1 MLCDNCLKSNATV
14 HMTTFVNGQ
23 VKTVHLCAQ
32 CASKKKTAVVMPWFS
47 FNDFMSTF
55 YEEDTEV
62 DQLCEVCGTTLES
75 FKKDGKLGCVN
86 CYKAFEESISPVIKG
101 IHMSMEHT
109 GKRPGERV
117 QIQPD
122 KEKEEVEQQTQKEEL
137 KTKLKEAVSVENFEE
152 AARLRDEI
160 ALLEKEERA

>member
-1 MLCDNCLKSNATV
+1 MLCDNCLKNNATV

-55 YEEDTEV
+55 YEEEAQT
-62 DQLCEVCGTTLES
+62 DQQCEVCGTTLES

-86 CYKAFEESISPVIKG
+86 CYKVFEESISPAIKG

-117 QIQPD
+117 EVQPG
-122 KEKEEVEQQTQKEEL
+122 KEKEVSEQQTRKEML
-137 KTKLKEAVSVENFEE
+137 KTKLKEAVEVENFEE

-160 ALLEKEERA
+160 ALIEKEG

>member
-1 MLCDNCLKSNATV
+1 MLCDNCLKNNASV

-23 VKTVHLCAQ
+23 VKTVHLCGQ
-32 CASKKKTAVVMPWFS
+32 CAAKKKTAVVMPWFS

-55 YEEDTEV
+55 Y
-62 DQLCEVCGTTLES
+62 DQVEAQDQKCSMCGTTLES

-86 CYKAFEESISPVIKG
+86 CYKVFEESILPVIKG
-101 IHMSMEHT
+101 IHMNMTHN

-117 QIQPD
+117 IVEPG
-122 KEKEEVEQQTQKEEL
+122 KENEIDELQNRKEHL
-137 KTKLKEAVSVENFEE
+137 KLKLREAVAVENFEE

-160 ALLEKEERA
+160 ALLEKEG

>member
-1 MLCDNCLKSNATV
+1 MLCDNCLKNNATV

-32 CASKKKTAVVMPWFS
+32 CASKKKSAVVMPWFS

-55 YEEDTEV
+55 YEEAEV
-62 DQLCEVCGTTLES
+62 QGQQCEVCGTTLES

-86 CYKAFEESISPVIKG
+86 CFKVFEDSISPAIKS
-101 IHMSMEHT
+101 IHMSLVHT

-117 QIQPD
+117 EVHPG
-122 KEKEEVEQQTQKEEL
+122 KEKEEDERLTRKEQL
-137 KTKLKEAVSVENFEE
+137 KAELKEAVAAENFEE

-160 ALLEKEERA
+160 VLLEKEG

>member
-1 MLCDNCLKSNATV
+1 MLCDNCLKNNATV

-23 VKTVHLCAQ
+23 VKTVHLCGQ

-55 YEEDTEV
+55 YEEAAEI
-62 DQLCEVCGTTLES
+62 DQRCEVCGTTLES

-86 CYKAFEESISPVIKG
+86 CYKIFEESISPVIKG
-101 IHMSMEHT
+101 IHMSMTHT
-109 GKRPGERV
+109 GKHPGERV
-117 QIQPD
+117 EVEPGE
-122 KEKEEVEQQTQKEEL
+122 EKEETEQLTRKEML
-137 KTKLKEAVSVENFEE
+137 KTKLKEAVAVENFEE

-160 ALLEKEERA
+160 ALLDKEG

>member
-55 YEEDTEV
+55 YEEATEV
-62 DQLCEVCGTTLES
+62 DHQCEVCGTTLES

-86 CYKAFEESISPVIKG
+86 CYKVFEESISPVIKG
-101 IHMSMEHT
+101 IHMSMAHT

-117 QIQPD
+117 KVGKD
-122 KEKEEVEQQTQKEEL
+122 NKGEDEQQTCIEIL
-137 KTKLKEAVSVENFEE
+137 KTKLKEAVAVENFEE

-160 ALLEKEERA
+160 TLLEKEERA

>member
-1 MLCDNCLKSNATV
+1 MLCDNCLKNNATV

-32 CASKKKTAVVMPWFS
+32 CAPKKKTAVVMPWFS

-55 YEEDTEV
+55 YEQSTDV
-62 DQLCEVCGTTLES
+62 GQQCEACGTTLES

-86 CYKAFEESISPVIKG
+86 CYKVFEESISPVIKG
-101 IHMSMEHT
+101 IHMSMAHT
-109 GKRPGERV
+109 GKHPGERV
-117 QIQPD
+117 EVQPGI
-122 KEKEEVEQQTQKEEL
+122 ENEEHAQQTQKEEL
-137 KTKLKEAVSVENFEE
+137 KIKLKEAVAVENFEE

-160 ALLEKEERA
+160 ALLEKEG

>member
-1 MLCDNCLKSNATV
+1 MLCDNCLKNNATV

-23 VKTVHLCAQ
+23 VKTVHLCPQ
-32 CASKKKTAVVMPWFS
+32 CASKKKSAVVIPWFS

-55 YEEDTEV
+55 YEEAEEQNQRCD
-62 DQLCEVCGTTLES
+62 VCGTTLES

-86 CYKAFEESISPVIKG
+86 CFKVFEENISPAIKS
-101 IHMSMEHT
+101 IHMSLTHT

-117 QIQPD
+117 EVYPGI
-122 KEKEEVEQQTQKEEL
+122 EKEDDERLTRKEQL
-137 KTKLKEAVSVENFEE
+137 KAELKEAVSAENFEE

-160 ALLEKEERA
+160 ALLDKEG

>member
-1 MLCDNCLKSNATV
+1 MLCDNCLKNNATV

-32 CASKKKTAVVMPWFS
+32 CASKKKATVVMPWFS

-55 YEEDTEV
+55 YEENT
-62 DQLCEVCGTTLES
+62 DQRCEVCGTTLES

-86 CYKAFEESISPVIKG
+86 CYKVFEDSISPAIKG

-109 GKRPGERV
+109 GKRPGEV
-117 QIQPD
+117 VDVHPG
-122 KEKEEVEQQTQKEEL
+122 KEKDEDEQQDRKELL
-137 KTKLKEAVSVENFEE
+137 KSKLKEAVAVENFEE

-160 ALLEKEERA
+160 LLLEKEGRA